1 MNYLLVSHCSFNS
14 NSCIQA
20 YHILEV
26 LVELGWDCVI
36 SVPYAPDSI
45 FDVFKIDSLPFK
57 VITYGTN
64 ELDGLF
70 DDGRGADVIHAFTP
84 RQHVRNETLRLADYF
99 QSPYVV
105 HMEDNEE
112 EILRTELGIES
123 VEDLIDLPAGHQSE
137 HVGPWRIWP
146 AYYRSFLSNAAGI
159 TALIDRLLE
168 SNFGHRP
175 ALVFWPGFDKRYLN
189 RLDRQG
195 ARRRFDL
202 PLEGHLLVY
211 AGVVHDVNVDE
222 VESLLLAVAE
232 LNRRGHQVYL
242 VKAGKDSHPL
252 FKELPPAMADMV
264 INLGFVNRV
273 DLPQLLQSADV
284 LVQPG
289 MANPFNDYRFPSKL
303 PEYFATGLPVVLPK
317 TNIGLHVEDGV
328 EALVLHEGHYRETAD
343 CIERLITNPGL
354 AQQIG
359 NAGREFA
366 LRELTWEKN
375 ARKIHNWLIEVLQN
389 QPPPI
394 AEKSFN
400 IDSHQTSDPKLIA
413 FYLPQFHPIPEN
425 NQWWGEGFTEWTN
438 VKRGQ
443 PNFSGHYQPRL
454 PADLGFYDLRDPEV
468 MDQQAAIAQLYGIY
482 GFCYYYY
489 WFNGKRLLEHP
500 LETMLARNRPD
511 MPFCLCWANENW
523 TRRWDGRDKEILIAQ
538 NYDSGW
544 VEQFFKDILPYFQDE
559 RYIRVDGRPML
570 LLYRIEAIPDSTTTI
585 QTWKQMARAA
595 GLGGL
600 HVVGVQYVNM
610 IPEHPIKMGADAT
623 VEFPPHLHDSQH
635 SLLDPTTLPGI
646 HPDFSGYIE
655 EYSSLMQQFL
665 NRSPVNIPWYRGVM
679 PGWDNT
685 ARRRMQSHVYVNSS
699 PKLYE
704 LWLQYLVDY
713 SRCAPNGQPLI
724 FVNAW
729 NEWAEGA
736 YLEPD
741 QKYGWE
747 YLEATSRALRGYTPI
762 HRTRPYQPLVNRP
775 QALAQNQA
783 LNSYEMNTYQ
793 VISKRR
799 SDIFRAARRS
809 VAGNSPTLAF
819 CDSAFIQKVINL
831 YSNAKVLIPEFSYA
845 TVKDYCDSWDNLEPI
860 TRLGLGDLKN
870 VQRPWA
876 LKAVLAQ
883 VPVGSKILEF
893 GGGYPLIAATLARI
907 GYDVT
912 VVDPYDGTGHGP
924 TEYEDYCR
932 EFPEV
937 RIIRGYFRP
946 GIAELAGEEGS
957 FDTVYSISVLEHIT
971 FSELKNVFAAMGDY
985 LHPQRGL
992 SIHSIDLV
1000 VAGNRD
1006 AEYRDMLR
1014 VLTDLSGIH
1023 EQTVADVL
1031 HRMEHDIETYRLSA
1045 EGHNLWRA
1053 GQPYAEFPMRIFVSL
1068 QFCTLASRL
1077 AEQPTAYELTGK
1089 NSEIENFYLKTAG
1102 RCPICNSESHDQFVA
1117 HHPWLRDYYLCKDCG
1132 TCPRQRSMALLLEQ
1146 LLPSWRQ
1153 LSIHEGSPCIPYYEK
1168 ECSQYTCSYYFSHI
1182 NPGEIDPA
1190 TGLRCED
1197 FEALTFPDDTFDIFM
1212 HQDVLEHVFNP
1223 HKAVREAMRVL
1234 KPGGL
1239 HIFTAPKNK
1248 LLSTSEPRAAL
1259 ENGQVN
1265 YLKPAEYHIDPKDSE
1280 GVLVTWDYGADFDDL
1295 LSAWSGY
1302 LVNTH
1307 IMRDRRY
1314 GVDGDYLEVFY
1325 CWKTPEN
1332 KLTSEERVAILKSW
1346 PYGTRY
1352 LSLL

>member
-26 LVELGWDCVI
+26 LVDLGWDCVI
-36 SVPYAPDSI
+36 SVPCAPDSI
-45 FDVFKIDSLPFK
+45 FDVFKINYLPFK

-99 QSPYVV
+99 QAPYVV

-137 HVGPWRIWP
+137 HVGLWRIWP

-159 TALIDRLLE
+159 TALNDRLLE

-189 RLDRQG
+189 RLDRQD

-242 VKAGKDSHPL
+242 VKAGNDIHPL
-252 FKELPPAMADMV
+252 FTDLPQSITDRV

-375 ARKIHNWLIEVLQN
+375 ARKIHDWLIEVLQN

-500 LETMLARNRPD
+500 LETMLARKKPD
-511 MPFCLCWANENW
+511 MPFCLCWANEHW
-523 TRRWDGRDKEILIAQ
+523 TRRWDGQDKEILIAQ

-544 VEQFFKDILPYFQDE
+544 VERFFKDILPYFQDE

-623 VEFPPHLHDSQH
+623 VEFPPHLNDLQH
-635 SLLDPTTLPGI
+635 FLLDPSTLPGI

-655 EYSSLMQQFL
+655 DYSLLMRQFL

-747 YLEATSRALRGYTPI
+747 YLEATSRALRGYVPI
-762 HRTRPYQPLVNRP
+762 RDSLPYQPIGKS
-775 QALAQNQA
+775 
-783 LNSYEMNTYQ
+783 LNSTQYS
-793 VISKRR
+793 VP
-799 SDIFRAARRS
+799 AA
-809 VAGNSPTLAF
+809 V
-819 CDSAFIQKVINL
+819 
-831 YSNAKVLIPEFSYA
+831 
-845 TVKDYCDSWDNLEPI
+845 
-860 TRLGLGDLKN
+860 GDLAAAN
-870 VQRPWA
+870 VETTTNVET
-876 LKAVLAQ
+876 AV
-883 VPVGSKILEF
+883 
-893 GGGYPLIAATLARI
+893 
-907 GYDVT
+907 
-912 VVDPYDGTGHGP
+912 
-924 TEYEDYCR
+924 
-932 EFPEV
+932 
-937 RIIRGYFRP
+937 
-946 GIAELAGEEGS
+946 
-957 FDTVYSISVLEHIT
+957 SISVATNIT
-971 FSELKNVFAAMGDY
+971 
-985 LHPQRGL
+985 
-992 SIHSIDLV
+992 
-1000 VAGNRD
+1000 AGNN
-1006 AEYRDMLR
+1006 
-1014 VLTDLSGIH
+1014 I
-1023 EQTVADVL
+1023 TVEAKK
-1031 HRMEHDIETYRLSA
+1031 EAPAKS
-1045 EGHNLWRA
+1045 
-1053 GQPYAEFPMRIFVSL
+1053 EFF
-1068 QFCTLASRL
+1068 LAT
-1077 AEQPTAYELTGK
+1077 P
-1089 NSEIENFYLKTAG
+1089 G
-1102 RCPICNSESHDQFVA
+1102 RCPLCASESKAQFVA
-1117 HHPWLRDYYLCKDCG
+1117 HHPWLRDSYLCKDCG

-1146 LLPSWRQ
+1146 LLPNWRQ
-1153 LSIHEGSPCIPYYEK
+1153 LSIHEGSPCIPYYDK
-1168 ECSQYTCSYYFSHI
+1168 ACFKYTCSYYFSHI
-1182 NPGEIDPA
+1182 APGEFDPA

-1307 IMRDRRY
+1307 IMRDRRH

-1325 CWKTPEN
+1325 SWKTPEN

-1346 PYGTRY
+1346 PYGTQY